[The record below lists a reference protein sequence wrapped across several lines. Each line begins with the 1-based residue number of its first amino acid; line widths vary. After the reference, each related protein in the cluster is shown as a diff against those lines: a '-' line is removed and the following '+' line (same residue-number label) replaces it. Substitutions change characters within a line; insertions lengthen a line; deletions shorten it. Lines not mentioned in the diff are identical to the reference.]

1 MLSATTPDALRHR
14 RVIVAGVVI
23 VLLVLAWTAYAVLV
37 HRSATPASHSG
48 VRFERST
55 AATSGAP
62 EPVTVLRAVEPT
74 EDPATFARRVAQ
86 ALFAWDT
93 ATLVGRNDHIEQL
106 VAIADPTGQST
117 PGLVGDLGNYL
128 PTPNTWIELAQYETR
143 QWLSIDSVTTPT
155 LWPQAVTQAGP
166 DGLLPGTTAFTIR
179 GVRHRWGV
187 WEGAPVAT
195 SHKVAFTIFIVCAP
209 SYPTCHLLR
218 LSLLDK
224 PLD

>member
-1 MLSATTPDALRHR
+1 MLSPVSPDAHRRR

-23 VLLVLAWTAYAVLV
+23 ALLALAWVTYAVLV
-37 HRSATPASHSG
+37 HRSAPPESDGDVKFDS
-48 VRFERST
+48 ST
-55 AATSGAP
+55 AATSQPP
-62 EPVTVLRAVEPT
+62 EPVTVLRALEPT
-74 EDPATFARRVAQ
+74 DDPATFARRVAL
-86 ALFAWDT
+86 ALFAWDS
-93 ATLVGRNDHIEQL
+93 ATLVGRADHIEQL
-106 VAIADPTGQST
+106 VAVADPTGQST

-128 PTPNTWIELAQYETR
+128 PTQDAWIELAQYKTR

-155 LWPQAVTQAGP
+155 LWPEAVAQAGP

-179 GVRHRWGV
+179 GVRHRSGV

-195 SHKVAFTIFIVCAP
+195 SHEVAFTVFIVCAP